1 MSDYSDSDELRMG
14 GIRVRRDG
22 EAVAIDIHDP
32 GVGVLTIM
40 LPPAQA
46 IVQAGVMLKYALEIK
61 EAANLV
67 AQLVGERK
75 DN

>member
-32 GVGVLTIM
+32 GLGVLTIM
-40 LPPAQA
+40 LPPDQA
-46 IVQAGVMLKYALEIK
+46 IFQAGVIIKCALEIK
-61 EAANLV
+61 EAATLV

-75 DN
+75 D

>member
-1 MSDYSDSDELRMG
+1 MSDYSDSEDLRMG

-40 LPPAQA
+40 LPPDQA
-46 IVQAGVMLKYALEIK
+46 IIQAGAMLKYAVEIK
-61 EAANLV
+61 EAAALV
-67 AQLVGERK
+67 AQLVGDRK
-75 DN
+75 D